1 MPSPPPDTPT
11 RCGTIVFAGKPNA
24 GKSTLL
30 NAFVGAQL
38 AITSAKP
45 QSTRQRVIGIR
56 TDGSS
61 QLVFVDPPG
70 LLEPHYLLQETMLDE
85 AIEVLRGADAILY
98 LHRAGDAP
106 TPPLESLVPAGS
118 LRGQPVATVYTAVD
132 TIARDVWP
140 HVSPPVFRV
149 GFLTEEHSGK
159 HADLGLDDLLQWC
172 HAQIPTAPFRYDPE
186 DLSTQPMRFFVAEF
200 IREAALELLHEE
212 LPYSLA
218 AGVDEFRES
227 SDPVYIRVTIFV
239 ERESQKG
246 MVIGAGG
253 RTIKKIGA
261 AARERIE
268 KLLGVSIYLDLWVK
282 VLPRWRKSPHLLRE
296 LGFSPPPQRRS

>member
-1 MPSPPPDTPT
+1 MADPPT
-11 RCGTIVFAGKPNA
+11 RCGTIVLAGKPNA

-30 NAFVGAQL
+30 NALIGTRL

-45 QSTRQRVIGIR
+45 QSTRQRVVGIL
-56 TDGSS
+56 TDGAS

-85 AIEVLRGADAILY
+85 AIEVLQQANAILY
-98 LHRAGDAP
+98 LHQASDAP
-106 TPPLESLVPAGS
+106 APPLDSLVPPGS
-118 LRGQPVATVYTAVD
+118 VRDQPVATVYTAMD
-132 TIARDVWP
+132 TIPRHAWPDVA
-140 HVSPPVFRV
+140 PPEFRV
-149 GFLTEEHSGK
+149 GFLAGEGAEN
-159 HADLGLDDLLQWC
+159 DRDNGLKDLLQWC
-172 HAQIPTAPFRYDPE
+172 HAQLPEAPFRYDSE

-218 AGVDEFRES
+218 ATVDEFRES
-227 SDPVYIRVTIFV
+227 SDPVYIRVTIYV

-261 AARERIE
+261 MARERIE
-268 KLLGVSIYLDLWVK
+268 GLLGIGVYLDLWVK
-282 VLPRWRKSPHLLRE
+282 VLPRWRKSPQLLRE
-296 LGFSPPPQRRS
+296 LGFRPPPEKKS